1 MELINFEGR
10 NIRTVEEYG
19 ETWYAV
25 TDVID
30 SLVSTSN
37 AGSYWRKLKQ
47 RLTEEGSEVVTNC
60 HTFKM
65 KAKDGKNR
73 DTDCMDREGLL
84 RLIQSIP
91 SPSVEPFKAWLANAG
106 EQNIQETED
115 PEKLIDKFYDLYRER
130 GQNDDWIDARL
141 RSVQTRKELTSRWE
155 EAGVKSSREY
165 AFLTD
170 IINRGT
176 FDLSIKEHKQLK
188 GLASKHN
195 IRDNMSTTE
204 LIYIILAEVLAK
216 EISEKTNAVGY
227 EDNETAARQ
236 AGELAGD
243 SRKRFEEKTGLN
255 VVTGRNN
262 LLNKLLG
269 K

>member
-10 NIRTVEEYG
+10 DIRTAEEGG
-19 ETWYAV
+19 ETYFSV
-25 TDVID
+25 VDVVD
-30 SLVSTSN
+30 SLVPTNN
-37 AGSYWRKLKQ
+37 ARRYWSQVKNRNELFDICVQLKMQ
-47 RLTEEGSEVVTNC
+47 
-60 HTFKM
+60 
-65 KAKDGKNR
+65 AADGKYYN
-73 DTDCMDREGLL
+73 TDCATREGLL
-84 RLIQSIP
+84 RIVQSIP

-106 EQNIQETED
+106 EQNFQETED
-115 PEKLIDKFYDLYRER
+115 PEQLIDKFYDLYRQR

-216 EISEKTNAVGY
+216 EISEKTNAIGY
-227 EDNETAARQ
+227 DSNENAARQ

-243 SRKRFEEKTGLN
+243 SRKRFEEKTGLK
-255 VVTGRNN
+255 VVNPKNN
-262 LLNKLLG
+262 LWNKLLG

>member
-1 MELINFEGR
+1 MKLLNFSGR
-10 NIRTVEEYG
+10 NIRTTEEYG
-19 ETWYAV
+19 GTWYAV
-25 TDVID
+25 VDVID
-30 SLVSTSN
+30 SLVATQSP
-37 AGSYWRKLKQ
+37 GSYWRKLKQ
-47 RLTEEGSEVVTNC
+47 RLNEEGSEVVTNC

-65 KAKDGKNR
+65 MARDGKQRN
-73 DTDCMDREGLL
+73 TDCMDREGLL

-91 SPSVEPFKAWLANAG
+91 SPSVEPFKMWLANAG
-106 EQNIQETED
+106 EQNMQEVEE
-115 PEKLIDKFYDLYRER
+115 PEQLIDKFYDLYRER

-155 EAGVKSSREY
+155 AAGIKSSMEY

-176 FDLSIKEHKQLK
+176 FDLSVQEHKKLK
-188 GLASKHN
+188 GLADRHN

-216 EISEKTNAVGY
+216 EISENTNAVGY
-227 EDNETAARQ
+227 NENENAARQ

-243 SRKRFEEKTGLN
+243 SRKRFEEKTGLK

-262 LLNKLLG
+262 LWNKLLG
-269 K
+269 R